1 MATEIVENDI
11 ASKFGNSPQK
21 TGEPLDHA
29 KLYSGKALEFDGI
42 VDYLD
47 TGVDLESW
55 LEQDDKTMSV
65 WVRNDGNTAEARVF
79 NVGYSGSG
87 STGSTGF
94 ALGFDAGTD
103 NKPFYFLRNE
113 SAGALKVE
121 FGEVQ
126 PVGTWHYYVIVQ
138 DTSENEAYIY
148 QNGELVSTVS
158 SVGVVSQS
166 TDLTAKIGKFWTLS
180 ELNYFK
186 GALSNFQLWNKAWS
200 TSDVQYAYTNPER
213 LITDNA
219 SVTSGITT
227 SDLELWYPM
236 NDTGVRNPQTVI
248 FDAAGTNNTTKNHAT
263 TTFLGDELNTNAN
276 ATSPTN
282 EANATTGWS
291 SVNINVIQSQ
301 SSVYSVGSY
310 ALELN
315 ENAGPTNGA
324 RAYMDLEASPFSL
337 VDGRTYTLSVLARHV
352 GSGGQWTINAGS
364 STSNTSGG
372 VIATIT
378 NSTTSFTEYTSTWV
392 HDGDHRYINIQENSS
407 DNDGGLYID
416 KLSIKEVGIASGW
429 TDADQQQ
436 TIPQTALMNGSVM
449 QVSATIDENT
459 DYISGSMPTFTDA
472 DIHSIFIWWFPHDF
486 PNGTSVSDSRYG
498 LFRTATPAWSLK
510 VQDNDIK
517 FTKEGV
523 ADYSATDNN
532 YTEQKWFLTGYTRNG
547 TGSNTG
553 KFYTNGTAGTTF
565 TPAASGFDGSTT
577 YKIGSSNVTSTQPP
591 LFGEVMMFDVELTP
605 SEVTELYNNGAP
617 LNATK
622 HSQVSNLVGYWRNNH
637 LTSAGTWEDL
647 SSNNNHGTL
656 NGTHSTIFFQEGIT
670 AGKDS
675 QGFNINIDHT
685 GSKGAVYFDGVA
697 DYIELNSDN
706 LPHNHYTIMA
716 WFKVPNVAKSQ
727 GIVSWGDSA
736 NYERRAMI
744 IYNGGSGDDWTLVA
758 STYNENKQGG
768 TTLSP
773 NTWYHGAVTVNKSTK
788 AYVIY
793 LNGESDGSGTL
804 TNSLVDFTG
813 TTGYIGRTGV
823 GEYLEGFVDEVFIYD
838 KVLTAGE
845 VLKNYKHGKSKH
857 KN

>member
-42 VDYLD
+42 GDYLD

-429 TDADQQQ
+429 TDANQQQ
-436 TIPQTALMNGSVM
+436 TIPQTALMNGSSKLMHNGDTTVITTPALPNLGTCTISFWYWRDYSYHQNM
-449 QVSATIDENT
+449 FRSTGGSTTNVQWGGSNLVAPTGGGTVYRDNVAQVSSGDHNSWHHMVIAGITINGTGGSATIGNGNGFKFKGLIDE
-459 DYISGSMPTFTDA
+459 F
-472 DIHSIFIWWFPHDF
+472 SIFE
-486 PNGTSVSDSRYG
+486 GTWD
-498 LFRTATPAWSLK
+498 
-510 VQDNDIK
+510 
-517 FTKEGV
+517 
-523 ADYSATDNN
+523 TD
-532 YTEQKWFLTGYTRNG
+532 
-547 TGSNTG
+547 
-553 KFYTNGTAGTTF
+553 
-565 TPAASGFDGSTT
+565 
-577 YKIGSSNVTSTQPP
+577 
-591 LFGEVMMFDVELTP
+591 EVESM
-605 SEVTELYNNGAP
+605 YNNGTP
-617 LNATK
+617 LLATK
-622 HSQVSNLVGYWRNNH
+622 HSDSTNLKHYWRNNQ
-637 LTSAGTWEDL
+637 LDSAGAWEDTIGGKDGVVTG
-647 SSNNNHGTL
+647 SDY
-656 NGTHSTIFFQEGIT
+656 IFFQEGIT
-670 AGKDS
+670 VGKDS
-675 QGFNINIDHT
+675 QGFANNIDHT

>member
-42 VDYLD
+42 GDYLD

-148 QNGELVSTVS
+148 QNGVLMTTVS
-158 SVGVVSQS
+158 SVGVISQS

-236 NDTGVRNPQTVI
+236 NDTGVRSPQTVV

-436 TIPQTALMNGSVM
+436 TIPQTALMDGSVKAFFHRTE
-449 QVSATIDENT
+449 QRHVSYVGSIGSGSAT
-459 DYISGSMPTFTDA
+459 Y
-472 DIHSIFIWWFPHDF
+472 
-486 PNGTSVSDSRYG
+486 SVSMWIYKNDSSGAQY
-498 LFRTATPAWSLK
+498 LFDARTSGGTGYATF
-510 VQDNDIK
+510 N
-517 FTKEGV
+517 F
-523 ADYSATDNN
+523 SATAI
-532 YTEQKWFLTGYTRNG
+532 TV
-547 TGSNTG
+547 
-553 KFYTNGTAGTTF
+553 
-565 TPAASGFDGSTT
+565 ASGNVYVNGVDTSSITVDKWQHVVVTGITLNPSSQFMIGGASTGA
-577 YKIGSSNVTSTQPP
+577 YNFGGLMDEIA
-591 LFGEVMMFDVELTP
+591 LFTGTLTEP
-605 SEVTELYNNGAP
+605 EIISLYNSGLP

-622 HSQVSNLVGYWRNNH
+622 HSQASNLVGYWRNNDLH
-637 LTSAGTWEDL
+637 TDGKWKDYSGNGRHATIYSDGSADSDDYEYV
-647 SSNNNHGTL
+647 
-656 NGTHSTIFFQEGIT
+656 FFQEGIT
-670 AGKDS
+670 ADKDS
-675 QGFNINIDHT
+675 QGFPNTIQHPSNGALHLNGSTMAGSYEADYVDLGYNIDIDGDFT
-685 GSKGAVYFDGVA
+685 VEMWRKMTNVFSSNADGYILGADNVDFVVIPFLISSGKLHQVYIRTNSGDTNTITLDSSTDGVDLRPSIYEWFHIA
-697 DYIELNSDN
+697 FLRESGTYKVYINGVDLN
-706 LPHNHYTIMA
+706 T
-716 WFKVPNVAKSQ
+716 
-727 GIVSWGDSA
+727 GDRETGNSA
-736 NYERRAMI
+736 NNFTFKEIAMMVGTG
-744 IYNGGSGDDWTLVA
+744 N
-758 STYNENKQGG
+758 QGQ
-768 TTLSP
+768 
-773 NTWYHGAVTVNKSTK
+773 
-788 AYVIY
+788 
-793 LNGESDGSGTL
+793 
-804 TNSLVDFTG
+804 
-813 TTGYIGRTGV
+813 
-823 GEYLEGFVDEVFIYD
+823 GFVDELKIYD
-838 KVLTAGE
+838 KALTVPEAK
-845 VLKNYKHGKSKH
+845 KNYKHGKAKH
-857 KN
+857 KNS

>member
-42 VDYLD
+42 GDYLD

-148 QNGELVSTVS
+148 QNGVLMTTVS
-158 SVGVVSQS
+158 SVGVISQS

-236 NDTGVRNPQTVI
+236 NDTGVRSPQTVV

-436 TIPQTALMNGSVM
+436 TIPQTALMNGSVKSFVGNGLYSNSIPSLSYPFTLSCWVYKTDDAAYGVYLVD
-449 QVSATIDENT
+449 QNVSTIYFGIALGADDKVYLQASNGSNKNT
-459 DYISGSMPTFTDA
+459 YSNSTY
-472 DIHSIFIWWFPHDF
+472 
-486 PNGTSVSDSRYG
+486 TSQWVH
-498 LFRTATPAWSLK
+498 
-510 VQDNDIK
+510 V
-517 FTKEGV
+517 V
-523 ADYSATDNN
+523 ASFESATDRNLYINGLPNTDNENN
-532 YTEQKWFLTGYTRNG
+532 DSVTYEDIDRISVGYRGASSPTYSGSEIIVDEVCVFSTGLN
-547 TGSNTG
+547 
-553 KFYTNGTAGTTF
+553 
-565 TPAASGFDGSTT
+565 D
-577 YKIGSSNVTSTQPP
+577 
-591 LFGEVMMFDVELTP
+591 
-605 SEVTELYNNGAP
+605 SEALELYNNGAP
-617 LNATK
+617 LNATN
-622 HSQVSNLVGYWRNNH
+622 HSLGTTNLVGYWQNNQLESTGKWKDQISTNH
-637 LTSAGTWEDL
+637 LTANDTP
-647 SSNNNHGTL
+647 
-656 NGTHSTIFFQEGIT
+656 STIFFQEGVT
-670 AGKDS
+670 ANLDT
-675 QGFNINIDHT
+675 QGFNTNIDHT
-685 GSKGAVYFDGVA
+685 GSKGAVYFDGIA
-697 DYIELNSDN
+697 DYIDLGKTTTIEGEFALEFWLKTDNPGTTENYIIGLNSNDFIFIDDNNTIKLEMNGSTETLDINDVGYHATDTLLVNEWVHIAITRNSDN
-706 LPHNHYTIMA
+706 VIKLYVNSQVQTDTSTTADNFDFRYIGFDGDSNYFKG
-716 WFKVPNVAKSQ
+716 WLDEFKV
-727 GIVSWGDSA
+727 
-736 NYERRAMI
+736 
-744 IYNGGSGDDWTLVA
+744 
-758 STYNENKQGG
+758 
-768 TTLSP
+768 
-773 NTWYHGAVTVNKSTK
+773 
-788 AYVIY
+788 
-793 LNGESDGSGTL
+793 
-804 TNSLVDFTG
+804 
-813 TTGYIGRTGV
+813 
-823 GEYLEGFVDEVFIYD
+823 YD
-838 KVLTAGE
+838 KELTSGQI
-845 VLKNYKHGKSKH
+845 LKNYKHGKSKH
-857 KN
+857 KNS